1 MIATQLE
8 KKPYLPAF
16 ILMGHGVVAV
26 DKDILIAEHNAELVE
41 ETATITVL
49 SALSGIRGE
58 MKSLG
63 NRTGL

>member
-49 SALSGIRGE
+49 SALSEIRG
-58 MKSLG
+58 
-63 NRTGL
+63 